1 MYQVSTKHIRSQ
13 LQNSLRENAKLLK
26 DATIAN
32 QNAQKFAQTLLKRHE
47 DDRRAI
53 SRELHDEVAQLLT
66 GINFELSVLVKE
78 ASNSDQKLQKK
89 ISDTQLLISQ
99 SVEVIHQFARQL
111 RPVVLDELGLIPAL
125 KTAIQEFKKITNID
139 VEFVT
144 ANGITKLNNTNKTVL
159 FRVAQEALFNIIKHA
174 EATKVSVKIKKY
186 LHTIRL
192 EVSDNGKSFDQ
203 NTKNYKTKHIGIGIQ
218 GMEERVKMVKGV
230 FKITSNPGVGT
241 KITATIPFEKEEVYE

>member
-1 MYQVSTKHIRSQ
+1 MSTKLIRSQ
-13 LQNSLRENAKLLK
+13 LQNSLKQNAKLLK

-32 QNAQKFAQTLLKRHE
+32 QNAQVFAQTLLKRHE

-111 RPVVLDELGLIPAL
+111 RPVVLDELGLVPAL
-125 KTAIQEFKKITNID
+125 KTAIQEFKKITDID
-139 VEFVT
+139 VEFCL
-144 ANGITKLNNTNKTVL
+144 GP
-159 FRVAQEALFNIIKHA
+159 Q
-174 EATKVSVKIKKY
+174 
-186 LHTIRL
+186 IRL
-192 EVSDNGKSFDQ
+192 PIVNG
-203 NTKNYKTKHIGIGIQ
+203 
-218 GMEERVKMVKGV
+218 
-230 FKITSNPGVGT
+230 
-241 KITATIPFEKEEVYE
+241 